1 MVRAMIIYE
10 PIMLAMPLAER
21 IKDQILRERKIPDG
35 DDLRKILTSLG
46 LEEMCLNRGLALFR
60 SKYILALLIPSKEYA
75 TVDIISSTG
84 DLSDALELMIYH
96 DKTLNA
102 YIVDIV
108 PANELEFEGNVGI
121 EPVIIDAETFELKST
136 PVLGHFEK
144 ENGEIFLVISEKT
157 YDVWKKS
164 GKLEVCPI
172 CGADGLVWQ
181 KGIAYCSSCGFG
193 IKVVKK

>member
-1 MVRAMIIYE
+1 MIIYE
-10 PIMLAMPLAER
+10 PVMLAMPLAER
-21 IKDQILRERKIPDG
+21 IKDKILQERKVPSA

-46 LEEMCLNRGLALFR
+46 LEEACLDRGLALFR
-60 SKYILALLIPSKEYA
+60 SKYVLALLIPSKEYI

-84 DLSDALELMIYH
+84 DLSDALELMVYH
-96 DKTLNA
+96 DKKLNA
-102 YIVDIV
+102 YIVDIL
-108 PANELEFEGNVGI
+108 PANELEFEGNIGL

-157 YDVWKKS
+157 YDAWKES

-172 CGADGLVWQ
+172 CGADELVWQ
-181 KGIAYCSSCGFG
+181 KGTAYCNACGIG
-193 IKVVKK
+193 VKVVKK